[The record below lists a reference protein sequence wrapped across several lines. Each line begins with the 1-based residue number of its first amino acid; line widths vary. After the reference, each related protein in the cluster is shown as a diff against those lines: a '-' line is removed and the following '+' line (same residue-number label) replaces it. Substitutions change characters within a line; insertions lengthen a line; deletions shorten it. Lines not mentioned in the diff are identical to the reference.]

1 MKVKPKGLCTHNV
14 KTDNTQGWVLKVK
27 KRKLSAITE
36 TPEKMGSKQ
45 NGDDVRK
52 WGTRGATAQAR
63 GNHLSTEGGQG

>member
-36 TPEKMGSKQ
+36 TPEKMGSK
-45 NGDDVRK
+45 
-52 WGTRGATAQAR
+52 
-63 GNHLSTEGGQG
+63 